1 MPTLTYDIKVG
12 SRAGI
17 SQEYKNPPLRLSE
30 IDDNRSVILE
40 TYTSVGSI
48 SKFGWE
54 SELILFDEFGKIS
67 SGSMSFLKDNSSVS
81 AANGYGFIPTSSKIK
96 LKSYVPVSASIY
108 KRGLLSDSV
117 YIKYSNSKDHKYYIT
132 TTRVGELDH
141 IEEDSH
147 NHGIN
152 LEEAG
157 ELAIEISH
165 IVIDEEKTKTSSD
178 SVIKL
183 DYYPVTNVSV
193 EGSEG
198 YTINEYSG
206 IIINKTGAELTIKYK
221 LAPLVI
227 IHNGPA
233 VYTDVIDPSIVLN
246 LLEINNKSEDGIVSS
261 GNTITS
267 NRSFF
272 LETSEAVDI
281 DNTVYYPGKRYI
293 LSPGKYTLS
302 PASSEWTRETLS
314 KINESDITAINDIKL
329 KLLSRYKAGGANPI
343 SYNSV
348 ANGDVYKIKDNPQS
362 GVYSLEVVVDDKNR
376 RVILPHLTDKDSI
389 SIVRIGHRNSRTEV
403 TDYDKDDT
411 GTIRLNS
418 NGRYIIKYTPIKED
432 EWVES
437 NSNILNSIIAALGT
451 PQREVKIYY
460 GTEENGSVEYL
471 NIDNPI
477 IIGNNNG

>member
-54 SELILFDEFGKIS
+54 SELILFDEFGKMS

-81 AANGYGFIPTSSKIK
+81 ATNGYGFIPTSNKIK

-108 KRGLLSDSV
+108 KRGPSSDSV
-117 YIKYSNSKDHKYYIT
+117 YIKYGNSKDHKYYIT

-165 IVIDEEKTKTSSD
+165 ITIDGEKTKTSSD
-178 SVIKL
+178 KVIKL

-193 EGSEG
+193 DGSTD
-198 YTINEYSG
+198 YIVNEYSG
-206 IIINKTGAELTIKYK
+206 IVINKSGAELTIRYS

-233 VYTDVIDPSIVLN
+233 VYTDAIDPSIVLN
-246 LLEINNKSEDGIVSS
+246 LLEINNKSEDSIVSS

-267 NRSFF
+267 KVNFF
-272 LETSEAVDI
+272 LETSGPIDI
-281 DNTVYYPGKRYI
+281 NGTIYYPGKRHI
-293 LSPGKYTLS
+293 LSPGQYTLN
-302 PASSEWTRETLS
+302 PASSEWTREALS
-314 KINESDITAINDIKL
+314 RIGKSDITVINDIKS

-348 ANGDVYKIKDNPQS
+348 ANGDVYKTKDNPQS
-362 GVYSLEVVVDDKNR
+362 GIYSLEVVVDDKDR
-376 RVILPHLTDKDSI
+376 RIILPYLTDKNSI
-389 SIVRIGHRNSRTEV
+389 SIVRVGHRNSRTEV
-403 TDYDKDDT
+403 TDYDKDDA
-411 GTIRLNS
+411 GTIKLNS

-437 NSNILNSIIAALGT
+437 NSNILNSIVAALGT
-451 PQREVKIYY
+451 PQREVEIYY

-471 NIDNPI
+471 NIANPI
-477 IIGNNNG
+477 TIGNNNG